1 MSKTKKNVT
10 LVTASQV
17 DGKAQPNTAGTPNSI
32 YGSLDQILGENI
44 SVYKARDVVEYRQ
57 QIADMNQTD
66 LQSHALKI
74 GLIPVEDRKVLV
86 ARLVQEFERWQVR
99 MLPQGSV
106 AGGATLADMNENVR
120 KILREGA

>member
-1 MSKTKKNVT
+1 MTKKKKNVT
-10 LVTASQV
+10 LEASVQI
-17 DGKAQPNTAGTPNSI
+17 DGMTQPDRNPDSI

-44 SVYKARDVVEYRQ
+44 SVYKAKDIEEYRQ

-74 GLIPVEDRKVLV
+74 GLIPIEDRKVLV

-99 MLPQGSV
+99 MMPQGTVKGSPS
-106 AGGATLADMNENVR
+106 LEDMDEKVR

>member
-1 MSKTKKNVT
+1 MTKNKKNVK
-10 LVTASQV
+10 LAAASQI
-17 DGKAQPNTAGTPNSI
+17 DGKAQSNIAGNPSSI

-44 SVYKARDVVEYRQ
+44 SVYKAKDAEEYRQ

-106 AGGATLADMNENVR
+106 AGNTTLADMDENVR